1 MNRVTNI
8 PKEISKES
16 VDSVGW
22 FLSGAYSKLGEER
35 EKLKERLFHQNKPGF
50 SEFQKILSFSR

>member
-1 MNRVTNI
+1 MCLMNRVTNI

-50 SEFQKILSFSR
+50 S